1 MDGTGVFL
9 RDLIDGEVRHI
20 DVRAESRLK
29 RSTNATKL
37 IPDHS
42 AEEWVVFDLCG
53 ASVLTTIATNP
64 VFGITKEAKPILLA
78 SRYPFF

>member
-42 AEEWVVFDLCG
+42 AEEWVVLDLCG
-53 ASVLTTIATNP
+53 TSVLAAITTNAVLRVTQETI
-64 VFGITKEAKPILLA
+64 
-78 SRYPFF
+78 SD